1 MKSIIQEWKE
11 KEDMIVAQMRT
22 AFYFKKD
29 SPFGGLS
36 FESYCQMMA
45 FRFSMLLEKDP
56 TMWNFDMEE

>member
-22 AFYFKKD
+22 AFEKE
-29 SPFGGLS
+29 SPFSGLS